1 MNKSKATYRLGGTRK
16 GGSKVVYVHENESKS
31 SFPSKSFFIILA
43 LLAFIYLLYYLHINS
58 IIVWFN
64 RSLFLQ
70 ERTLLLIDLNI
81 LTVEFEHYFWSLMN
95 GLMMGVYLSALLPLS
110 GKRSK
115 YVSFALIA
123 FVVLFTILSLGY
135 LGILIYIRL
144 DFLQSHLY
152 ISNQR
157 EGIEFFLANLIWFST
172 LYAISFII
180 ESEVD

>member
-31 SFPSKSFFIILA
+31 SFSFKTFFIILA
-43 LLAFIYLLYYLHINS
+43 FLAFIYFLYYLHINS
-58 IIVWFN
+58 WVVWFN
-64 RSLFLQ
+64 RSLYSQ

-81 LTVEFEHYFWSLMN
+81 LTIEFEHYFWSLLN

-123 FVVLFTILSLGY
+123 FIFLFAICSFGY

-144 DFLQSHLY
+144 DFLQSYLY
-152 ISNQR
+152 ISNQK
-157 EGIEFFLANLIWFST
+157 EGIEFFLANLNWFLS